1 MTFLDKLPMRLTLA
15 FLQLALAVQARMAK
29 SEEPQT
35 FCKAAVAQCH
45 DGDTLL
51 IDINLGFKIHH
62 GWVICRAADFD
73 SWELDRSRGQV
84 EPFRSFTKSQ
94 WETEIERGKDA
105 REALRKLL
113 STGQLYITPGDARD
127 PYGRVKAKWYV
138 YANDELVSVADYMK
152 LHGHTR
158 PVK

>member
-1 MTFLDKLPMRLTLA
+1 MRFVLLLLILCSTA
-15 FLQLALAVQARMAK
+15 AAA
-29 SEEPQT
+29 EPQT
-35 FCKAAVAQCH
+35 FCKAAVAQAH

-51 IDINLGFKIHH
+51 IDIDLGFKIRH
-62 GWVICRAADFD
+62 GLVICRAADFD

-84 EPFRSFTKSQ
+84 EPFRSFTKAQ

-105 REALRKLL
+105 RDALRKLL
-113 STGQLYITPGDARD
+113 ATGQLYITPDDARD
-127 PYGRVKAKWYV
+127 PYGRVRAKWYI
-138 YANDELVSVADYMK
+138 YANGELVSVAEFMK